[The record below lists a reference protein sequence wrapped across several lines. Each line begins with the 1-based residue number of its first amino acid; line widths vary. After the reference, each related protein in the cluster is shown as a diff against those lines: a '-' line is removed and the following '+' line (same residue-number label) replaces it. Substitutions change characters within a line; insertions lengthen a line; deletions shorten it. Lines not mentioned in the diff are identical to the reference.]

1 MPDALPIPADLLDL
15 RRARDAAWA
24 ELNQFVAEVEAL
36 RREQYPDPE
45 QTDVRAMWEPE
56 QRERLAEL
64 RAARDAAV
72 LAVRRHPTMVRAL
85 AEGCWAATDE
95 ALFHAT
101 EPTPESADA
110 G

>member
-1 MPDALPIPADLLDL
+1 MPDALPIPADLLAL

-24 ELNQFVAEVEAL
+24 ELNTYVAEVEAL

-56 QRERLAEL
+56 QRKRLAEL

-85 AEGCWAATDE
+85 AEGCWAATDV
-95 ALFHAT
+95 ALFRAA
-101 EPTPESADA
+101 EPAPEPADA

>member
-1 MPDALPIPADLLDL
+1 MTLDQLAL
-15 RRARDAAWA
+15 RRARDGAWA
-24 ELNQFVAEVEAL
+24 ELDQFVAEVEVL
-36 RREQYPDPE
+36 RREQYSDPE

-85 AEGCWAATDE
+85 AEGCWAATGI

-101 EPTPESADA
+101 EPMPELADA

>member
-1 MPDALPIPADLLDL
+1 MPLALPIPADLLDP

-24 ELNQFVAEVEAL
+24 ELNAYVDQIEAL
-36 RREQYPDPE
+36 RREQHPDPK
-45 QTDVRAMWEPE
+45 QTDSRAGGEPE

-64 RAARDAAV
+64 RAARDDAV
-72 LAVRRHPTMVRAL
+72 VAVRRHPTMVRAL
-85 AEGCWAATDE
+85 AEGCWAATDT

-101 EPTPESADA
+101 EPTPEPADA